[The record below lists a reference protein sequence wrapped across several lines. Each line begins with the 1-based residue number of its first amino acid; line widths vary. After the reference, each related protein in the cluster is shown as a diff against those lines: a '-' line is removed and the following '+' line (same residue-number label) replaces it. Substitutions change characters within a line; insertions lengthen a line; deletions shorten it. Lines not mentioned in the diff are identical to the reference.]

1 MCIVC
6 CVRLY
11 FDMCIVCCVV
21 LWRAWL
27 VLIPD
32 LEVTEKGMVRYRCTA
47 VALVSTC
54 ILIVHIT
61 TLLYIRA

>member
-1 MCIVC
+1 MSIVC
-6 CVRLY
+6 CVRMY

-21 LWRAWL
+21 PWRACL

-47 VALVSTC
+47 VALVSRV
-54 ILIVHIT
+54 LVF
-61 TLLYIRA
+61 